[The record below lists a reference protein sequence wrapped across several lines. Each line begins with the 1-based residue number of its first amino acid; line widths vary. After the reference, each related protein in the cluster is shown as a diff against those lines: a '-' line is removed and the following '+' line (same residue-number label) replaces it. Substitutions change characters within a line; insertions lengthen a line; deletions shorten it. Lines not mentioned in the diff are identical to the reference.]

1 MTRTRTVGAALVLAA
16 AGAVACISFDI
27 RRFPEPEDSVA
38 SFLFCREVESA
49 DDLIRP
55 AGETS
60 EFAAADGRVISFA
73 SVRNV
78 VKSIRLR
85 WKWYDAAKTLVRDT
99 GDVEV
104 NAEAKNLEVVTAYD
118 VLPLEPEKSG
128 PGSWTTLLFIDGRL
142 AARKGFILSGD
153 GGRSPRGPGT

>member
-1 MTRTRTVGAALVLAA
+1 MTRSRIVEAALVLAA
-16 AGAVACISFDI
+16 AGAAACISFDI
-27 RRFPEPEDSVA
+27 RRFPDPQDLVA
-38 SFLFCREVESA
+38 SFLFCKEVESA

-73 SVRNV
+73 SVRN
-78 VKSIRLR
+78 
-85 WKWYDAAKTLVRDT
+85 DAAKTLVRDT
-99 GDVEV
+99 GDIEV

-118 VLPLEPEKSG
+118 VLPLDPEKVG

-142 AARKGFILSGD
+142 AARKSFTLSGD
-153 GGRSPRGPGT
+153 EGHTPRGSGT

>member
-1 MTRTRTVGAALVLAA
+1 MTRGRAVGAALVLAA
-16 AGAVACISFDI
+16 AGAAACISFDI

-38 SFLFCREVESA
+38 SFFFCREVESA
-49 DDLIRP
+49 DDLLRP
-55 AGETS
+55 AGETA

-85 WKWYDAAKTLVRDT
+85 WKWYDAAKKLVRDT

-118 VLPLEPEKSG
+118 VLPLDPEKAG

-142 AARKGFILSGD
+142 AARKSFILSGD
-153 GGRSPRGPGT
+153 EGHTPRGSGT